1 MAEKIKT
8 SQNKNLRNRFRFVVL
23 NDETFEEKF
32 SLSLTRRNVWV
43 FLSVVAFTLIFLTAA
58 AIIYTPLKYFIPGF
72 GDYNYRSQILKLQ
85 FKTDS
90 LQEEMKGRQVWL
102 ENVMA
107 VAEGN
112 IDSTRP
118 KPEAGGNIDK
128 SKIKLNEINADEEEL
143 RKQVEEEDNF
153 SLSMNGNQN
162 SGAVDEVKQMHLM
175 KPIDG
180 YVTDEYNAAKEH
192 YGVDIAAKEESP
204 VKTVLDGKVISAAYT
219 LETGYV
225 MAVQHP
231 NNLVSFYKHNSR
243 LLKKAGSVVKAGEV
257 IAIVGS
263 TGELSTGPHL
273 HFELWHEGKSLNPK
287 DYIAFWFFG
296 LRQKEKESINL

>member
-8 SQNKNLRNRFRFVVL
+8 SQNNNLRNRFRFVVL

-90 LQEEMKGRQVWL
+90 LQQEINGRQVWL
-102 ENVMA
+102 ENVMN

-112 IDSTRP
+112 IDSSRP
-118 KPEAGGNIDK
+118 KPEAGGNMDK
-128 SKIKLNEINADEEEL
+128 SKIKLNEISSDEEDL

-162 SGAVDEVKQMHLM
+162 SDAVDEVKQMHLM
-175 KPIDG
+175 KPVDG
-180 YVTDEYNAAKEH
+180 YITEEYNAAKEH
-192 YGVDIAAKEESP
+192 FGVDIAANADSP

-225 MAVQHP
+225 IVVQHP

-243 LLKKAGSVVKAGEV
+243 MIKRTGSLVKAGEV
-257 IAIVGS
+257 IAIIGS

-287 DYIAFWFFG
+287 DYIAFWFFAW
-296 LRQKEKESINL
+296 QQAEEIV

>member
-43 FLSVVAFTLIFLTAA
+43 FLGVVAFTLIFLTAA

-90 LQEEMKGRQVWL
+90 LQQEMKGRQIWL
-102 ENVMA
+102 ENVMS

-175 KPIDG
+175 KPVDG

-192 YGVDIAAKEESP
+192 YGVDIASKEDEP

-225 MAVQHP
+225 IAVQHP

-243 LLKKAGSVVKAGEV
+243 IIKKAGSVVKAGDV

-263 TGELSTGPHL
+263 SGELSTGPHL

-287 DYIAFWFFG
+287 DYIAF
-296 LRQKEKESINL
+296 